1 MTKYNYKRIIINSDF
16 WDLFDGKKL
25 TNDHHKFETVN
36 ARHAFAYVNT
46 RTPWDLSLDYS
57 KIIDKKAYDLL
68 YAKYGSNYKI
78 WNEADTDQ
86 INYSWQR
93 RETEIAKAISIFNE
107 YQSLLASGY
116 KVTKQSDTIWY
127 FELVYEEDSVL
138 DIAELEFKLHQVE
151 LKLAC
156 TIEDKT
162 NLNTEHQKL
171 IRELGSANFKLN
183 ECQINLKD
191 SQNYVQKL
199 TETIKGLRSDIVSL
213 NNGNVSL
220 VNDLNIATS
229 RAEHLEIS
237 LDEVTNDN
245 HLLRAQVKSLEEKSK
260 KKGWF
265 K

>member
-16 WDLFDGKKL
+16 WDLFDGKELK
-25 TNDHHKFETVN
+25 NDHHKFETVN
-36 ARHAFAYVNT
+36 ARHAFAHVNT